1 MTVSINGSGAITFN
15 DASTQST
22 AATGFGF
29 KNRIINGAMMIDQRN
44 AGVSVTP
51 SATATFTY
59 LTDRFAYNG
68 NLVSKFTLG
77 QNLNS
82 VSLPTGFQ
90 KYLGAQVA
98 SAVTIG
104 STDYFYLAHRI
115 EGLNVADLGWG
126 TAAAS
131 TVTLSFKVYSSLTG
145 TFGGSLRNSDLSRS
159 YPFSF
164 TVSSANTW
172 TDVSVTVAGDTS
184 GTWLKTNG
192 TGIEVAWGL
201 GIGSTYSGTAGTWAS
216 ANYASVTG
224 AASVVGTSS
233 ATFYI
238 TGVQLE
244 KGSTATSFDYRP
256 YGAEL
261 ALCQRYY
268 EKSYNDGVAVAS
280 ATLVGRLGADGNSAG
295 RWYPSVG
302 FRVSKRSSP
311 TMVAYSDATGASGNI
326 TVNGSNTAYTFGSN
340 IGMNG
345 GLGTLVSSTSNAIYA
360 CQWTAESEL

>member
-1 MTVSINGSGAITFN
+1 MPLSKIDSSSINGLGY
-15 DASTQST
+15 
-22 AATGFGF
+22 GF
-29 KNRIINGAMMIDQRN
+29 KNRIINGDMRIDQRN
-44 AGVSVTP
+44 AGASITP
-51 SATATFTY
+51 ASGNAY
-59 LTDRFAYNG
+59 IVDRFRYTTTQA
-68 NLVSKFTLG
+68 SKITCQRSTTASVGFV
-77 QNLNS
+77 NS
-82 VSLPTGFQ
+82 ISAL
-90 KYLGAQVA
+90 VA
-98 SAVTIG
+98 SAFSST
-104 STDYFYLAHRI
+104 STDYFGIEQLI
-115 EGLNVADLGWG
+115 EGFNVSDLGWG
-126 TAAAS
+126 TASAQS
-131 TVTLSFKVYSSLTG
+131 VTLSFSVRSSVTG
-145 TFGGSLRNSDLSRS
+145 TYALRFTNDVSNRS
-159 YPFSF
+159 YVATF
-164 TVSSANTW
+164 TVNAANTFEQK
-172 TDVSVTVAGDTS
+172 SITVAGDTS
-184 GTWLKTNG
+184 GTWQTDNR
-192 TGIEVAWGL
+192 TGLAVWFDM
-201 GIGSTYSGTAGTWAS
+201 GSGSNFNTTAGAWS
-216 ANYASVTG
+216 AGNYTRTSG
-224 AASVVGTSS
+224 AVSFVANAG

-256 YGAEL
+256 YGTEL